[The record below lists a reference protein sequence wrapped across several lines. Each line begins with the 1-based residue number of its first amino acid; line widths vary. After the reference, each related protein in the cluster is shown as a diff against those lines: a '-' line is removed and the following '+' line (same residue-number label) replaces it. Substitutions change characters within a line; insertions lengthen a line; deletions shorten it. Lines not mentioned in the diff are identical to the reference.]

1 MNKLRSHSLFDAIGR
16 GILWGISGCLIVFG
30 VIVLVAW
37 LAKGADVTLEWNGS
51 PSVEEVKGYAIWHA
65 TNIAGPWERITN
77 SIGTETNATVNVPVG
92 VHFFFVTAT
101 NFWGESEP
109 SNIAWTPPKASAIE
123 KVKIERK

>member
-1 MNKLRSHSLFDAIGR
+1 MNCIRGLFNGLIATAIAAA
-16 GILWGISGCLIVFG
+16 I
-30 VIVLVAW
+30 IVLAAW
-37 LAKGADVTLEWNGS
+37 LCAGADVTLEWNGS